1 MGSLPNIIP
10 VSDLRQN
17 AANILKQAREKD
29 EPIFITQRGR
39 TAGILQSQKMYE
51 KAEHDRRL
59 IEMLLNGEKDVAAGK
74 LIEMEKVFKKADKIL
89 AKGKKN

>member
-1 MGSLPNIIP
+1 
-10 VSDLRQN
+10 
-17 AANILKQAREKD
+17 
-29 EPIFITQRGR
+29 
-39 TAGILQSQKMYE
+39 MYE